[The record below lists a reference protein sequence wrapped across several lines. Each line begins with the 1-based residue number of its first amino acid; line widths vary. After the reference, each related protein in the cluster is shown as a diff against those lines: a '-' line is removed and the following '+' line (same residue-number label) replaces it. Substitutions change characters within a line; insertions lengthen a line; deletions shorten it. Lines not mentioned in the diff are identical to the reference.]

1 MNRKLQHTAK
11 ALSASAVVFTLLL
24 LAGGP
29 VQAPSPAADAL
40 STSQAGADFMEPT
53 AATETSPVSPSQR
66 RRQRHSRA
74 LHAQPYFS
82 FAQGLRRTRS

>member
-11 ALSASAVVFTLLL
+11 ALSASAAVFTLLL

-29 VQAPSPAADAL
+29 VQAPSAA
-40 STSQAGADFMEPT
+40 AGASLTAQDSADLMEPST
-53 AATETSPVSPSQR
+53 VTESPPTSASQR

-74 LHAQPYFS
+74 LLALPYFS

>member
-29 VQAPSPAADAL
+29 VQVPPANTGAL
-40 STSQAGADFMEPT
+40 VTSQDSADFMEPT
-53 AATETSPVSPSQR
+53 AASETPPASQSQR

-74 LHAQPYFS
+74 LLALPYFS

>member
-29 VQAPSPAADAL
+29 VEAPSAADGASL
-40 STSQAGADFMEPT
+40 TSQDSADFMEPT
-53 AATETSPVSPSQR
+53 AATETPPVSASQR

-74 LHAQPYFS
+74 LLALPYFS

>member
-11 ALSASAVVFTLLL
+11 ALSASAAVFTLLL

-29 VQAPSPAADAL
+29 VHVPSVAASTSLASQDSSVNLAEPSAAAESSPA
-40 STSQAGADFMEPT
+40 
-53 AATETSPVSPSQR
+53 SQR

-74 LHAQPYFS
+74 LLALPYFS